1 MKYNNLLT
9 ISVSLLILAILSTI
23 SCESNVT
30 ENDLNIYKFKSLDGE
45 VVDFSDYKG
54 KYTLLS
60 FSFTRCPS
68 LCPMI
73 HKELIK
79 LREEFNDEINIVS
92 INVDPENDTPESLKK
107 YMADN
112 NFDWDLLIGDV
123 KEIEK
128 VMNIMLERP
137 DRKLSSPHSHLPN
150 LYLMNKNFDYI
161 DKYFPEPVEV
171 GNLIDKLNSLDL

>member
-1 MKYNNLLT
+1 MKYNNFLT
-9 ISVSLLILAILSTI
+9 LSVSILIVIILSTV
-23 SCESNVT
+23 SCENNT
-30 ENDLNIYKFKSLDGE
+30 EKNDLIVYNFKSLDGQKI
-45 VVDFSDYKG
+45 DFANYKG
-54 KYTLLS
+54 KYSILS

-79 LREEFNDEINIVS
+79 LRKEFNDEINIVS

-107 YMADN
+107 YMKDN
-112 NFDWDLLIGDV
+112 NFDWDILIGDV
-123 KEIEK
+123 NEIEK
-128 VMNIMLERP
+128 VMHIMLERP

-161 DKYFPEPVEV
+161 DKYFPESVEV
-171 GNLIDKLNSLDL
+171 GILIDKLNSLEL

>member
-9 ISVSLLILAILSTI
+9 ISVSLLIVAILSTV
-23 SCESNVT
+23 SCENNT
-30 ENDLNIYKFKSLDGE
+30 EKNDLIVYNFKSLDGE
-45 VVDFSDYKG
+45 KIDFANYEG
-54 KYTLLS
+54 KYSILS

-79 LREEFNDEINIVS
+79 LRKEFNDEINIVS

-107 YMADN
+107 YMKDN
-112 NFDWDLLIGDV
+112 DFDWDVLIGDTG
-123 KEIEK
+123 EINK
-128 VMNIMLERP
+128 VMNVMLDRP
-137 DRKLSSPHSHLPN
+137 NRKLTKPADHLTD

-161 DKYFPEPVEV
+161 EKFFPDPVTV
-171 GNLIDKLNSLDL
+171 GRLIDTLNFLNL